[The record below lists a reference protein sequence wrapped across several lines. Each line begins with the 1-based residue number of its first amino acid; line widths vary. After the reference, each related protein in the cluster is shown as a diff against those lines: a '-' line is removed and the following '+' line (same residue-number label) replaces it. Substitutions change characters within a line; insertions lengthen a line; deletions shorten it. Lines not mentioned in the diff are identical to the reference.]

1 MMSAWTMALARSC
14 KSVARGFSRCPKM
27 HTTNKVVGGAI
38 SIQPVSESYYAEVID
53 HVTPIFLRDEPL
65 SQCFPPCTT
74 GRRERDFRNY
84 AEQQLRSGL
93 CVVALDG
100 GTVVG
105 ACLNRPLS
113 KEQVMNY
120 PLPPSD
126 DEAEDPLNASVVRM
140 IVTIHRQLN
149 LFSTLGVDKLLE
161 IGLVSVAPTHI
172 GRGLAV
178 KMVRA
183 SVELGARKGF
193 RAAKADCTGP
203 ASARACEKAGMAPV
217 HRLLY
222 DEYKVKGEVVF
233 RQTTTRGPAL
243 TVMAAKLQDSPPYV
257 IPATPRPKI

>member
-1 MMSAWTMALARSC
+1 MMSAWTLQMALARSC

-126 DEAEDPLNASVVRM
+126 DE
-140 IVTIHRQLN
+140 
-149 LFSTLGVDKLLE
+149 
-161 IGLVSVAPTHI
+161 
-172 GRGLAV
+172 GLAV